1 MNDIVLKN
9 PTSEEIGILV
19 SKVDSILSAIQRLPQ
34 TPDEPMGDL
43 ELMIDDVEPI
53 LLSAGRKLCSDA
65 LEMLGQ
71 LDPPQTSDTNGEG

>member
-9 PTSEEIGILV
+9 PTNEEIGILV
-19 SKVDSILSAIQRLPQ
+19 SKVDSILSALQRLPN
-34 TPDEPMGDL
+34 TPDVPTGDL
-43 ELMIDDVEPI
+43 ELMLGDVEPI
-53 LLSAGRKLCSDA
+53 LLKAGRTFCSDA